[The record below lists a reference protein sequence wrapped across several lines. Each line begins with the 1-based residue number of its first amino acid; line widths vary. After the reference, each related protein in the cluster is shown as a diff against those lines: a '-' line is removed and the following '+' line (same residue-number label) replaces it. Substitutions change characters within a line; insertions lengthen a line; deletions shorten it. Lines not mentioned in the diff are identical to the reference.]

1 MSKYLK
7 GIILIPQT
15 RNKEIYQRL
24 VLELRTA
31 ETQINLQTRNL
42 FPAILI
48 SPSRVNTF
56 LNLPVET
63 NISQI
68 NHNEI

>member
-15 RNKEIYQRL
+15 RNKEIYRRL

>member
-31 ETQINLQTRNL
+31 DTQINLQTRNL

-48 SPSRVNTF
+48 SPSRVITF

>member
-31 ETQINLQTRNL
+31 DTQINLQTRNL